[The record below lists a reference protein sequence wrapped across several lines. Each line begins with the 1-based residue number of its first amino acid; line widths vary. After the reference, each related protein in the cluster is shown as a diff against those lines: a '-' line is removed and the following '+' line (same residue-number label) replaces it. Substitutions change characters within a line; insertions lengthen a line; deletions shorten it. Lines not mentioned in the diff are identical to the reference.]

1 MLQENIVVY
10 EALKNTALHCEDGVR
25 SARLQMYTIYFAML
39 PFCFTYNWIFLVT
52 FIVLIA
58 FQAIMNTERIA
69 IERISSYIR
78 VFFEEERGDMH
89 WSLLNKDSEHIS
101 SYSKL
106 YKNLGWYIE
115 IYASSILSVISFISM
130 TVVYVNKNYSIDGL
144 PTSVWIQI
152 GAALLLCIVT
162 IVVNSKYYDFAS
174 GKATITI
181 LDKSIG
187 DFYKRQ
193 CEKEAQKPKSQ
204 PNPNEN

>member
-1 MLQENIVVY
+1 MIQEDIVVY

-78 VFFEEERGDMH
+78 VFFEEKRGGMH

-115 IYASSILSVISFISM
+115 IYASSLLAVISFVSM
-130 TVVYVNKNYSIDGL
+130 IVVYVNKNYSINGI
-144 PTSVWIQI
+144 PTPVRIQI
-152 GAALLLCIVT
+152 GVALLLCIVT
-162 IVVNSKYYDFAS
+162 IVINRKYYDFTR
-174 GKATITI
+174 GKKTIRV
-181 LDKSIG
+181 LDQSIR
-187 DFYKRQ
+187 DFYERQ
-193 CEKEAQKPKSQ
+193 CKKENKNLKGQ
-204 PNPNEN
+204 PSPDE